1 MQRPERS
8 DMLQFSHREAG
19 SKRMV
24 VMGCGELGAS
34 IATSL
39 AEQGHTLHMLELHPE
54 YFDRL
59 PPSQIESG
67 HIVPIIG
74 DGTLQQDQMR
84 ASVPDAD
91 VFLALSD
98 DDTVN
103 ALAAQMSKH
112 LYEVPTVICRIDDP
126 TMQKVYNE
134 LGVVAISATSLVTEM
149 VIKEAGT

>member
-1 MQRPERS
+1 
-8 DMLQFSHREAG
+8 MLQFSQREAG

-24 VMGCGELGAS
+24 IMGCGELGAS
-34 IATSL
+34 IAHSL
-39 AEQGHTLHMLELHPE
+39 AEQGHTLHLLDLHAE
-54 YFDRL
+54 HFDRL
-59 PPSQIESG
+59 SPGQVESG

-84 ASVPDAD
+84 ASVPNAD
-91 VFLALSD
+91 VFMALSD
-98 DDTVN
+98 EDTAN
-103 ALAAQMSKH
+103 ALAAQMSRH

-126 TMQKVYNE
+126 TMQKVYSE